1 VKWVTRARPETDGIA
16 CSWLIR
22 QFIDPIAE
30 ILYVP
35 ADRVLAVAECQGAR
49 SFDAP
54 GAEFAHQGNRCT
66 FEVMIER
73 FQLGDDPALARLARI
88 VHAADVA
95 ADLGGDPLAA
105 GLAAIAEAGPDVEAN
120 DDWLVERGMFV
131 YDSLYAWCRRQEGP
145 EHRPGPLG

>member
-95 ADLGGDPLAA
+95 QDLHSDPLGPGLLAIGEG
-105 GLAAIAEAGPDVEAN
+105 GLAAEA
-120 DDWLVERGMFV
+120 DDQRLLERGSFV
-131 YDSLYAWCRRQEGP
+131 YDALYAWCQRQRHP
-145 EHRPGPLG
+145 DAATPG